1 MKDPKLPVGGVG
13 AIYGMASTIPDRS
26 MVAEIVSAFMD
37 ATYSTKNKVKNEV
50 KLTYVTHSFES
61 ICHPERFAQSIN

>member
-50 KLTYVTHSFES
+50 KLTYVTHTVES
-61 ICHPERFAQSIN
+61 IV